1 MLLLRVTVV
10 KQNVIQKVKSN
21 VKRRHNAAT
30 TTMDGGRRRRSSSRN
45 AHAYVF
51 AIFGGVLFGYDL
63 ALISGILPTLKMKWM
78 KNNDKVF
85 LVSFVVAAA
94 KIGAVFGAFFGAA
107 AMRTFGRVKT
117 ASAFALGGS
126 SVGALGCWWSA
137 RADSAFGFALGRMV
151 LGIGIGALAVVVPQY
166 VAEMAERTKRGR
178 IGACYE
184 LSLCVGMVAA
194 NGATWWKP
202 SETFG
207 IVVLSPAVIGFW
219 TAIVFSMQKESP
231 RWEVSRGRAESAR
244 ETLAAT
250 CRDEDEI
257 EAELRE
263 YETEARECGMSRDHA
278 GFGEALKN
286 SFSGFG
292 EAFDGDEKRA
302 VRLVLAL
309 AALNQLC
316 ASTSVIN
323 YSAVILRA
331 VAKASAVDDD
341 SETTMDVYNAYAGI
355 VVLCKTIGVVASIV
369 LVDSVGRR
377 PLLLYGASAS
387 GFGLVL
393 ASFGYSMSS
402 LGWTLVGICAFILAF
417 SASFASVFWVIV
429 GEFFSMRLKSSAAAA
444 VTATLFASGA
454 LADVAF
460 PPMRA
465 AMSFGVFIFFA
476 VVCFA
481 SAAFVFSYI
490 PETARR
496 PLYEVQAILK
506 AARAGYSAM
515 PEDEDEDP
523 EGHRMTDMTRVFP
536 SSIATTP

>member
-1 MLLLRVTVV
+1 M
-10 KQNVIQKVKSN
+10 KS
-21 VKRRHNAAT
+21 RHNAP
-30 TTMDGGRRRRSSSRN
+30 TTMEEEEEDVARRRGCHIASRN
-45 AHAYVF
+45 AHAYAF
-51 AIFGGVLFGYDL
+51 AIFGGVLFGYDV
-63 ALISGILPTLKMKWM
+63 ALISGILPTLKMKW
-78 KNNDKVF
+78 KNDDVM
-85 LVSFVVAAA
+85 LVSVVVAAA
-94 KIGAVFGAFFGAA
+94 KVGAVFGAFFGAA

-117 ASAFALGGS
+117 ASAFALGAS
-126 SVGALGCWWSA
+126 SAGALVCWWSA
-137 RADSAFGFALGRMV
+137 RADSGASGFALGRMI
-151 LGIGIGALAVVVPQY
+151 LGLGIGALAVVVPQY
-166 VAEMAERTKRGR
+166 VAETAERTKRGR

-184 LSLCVGMVAA
+184 LSLCVGMALA
-194 NGATWWKP
+194 NAATWWRP
-202 SETFG
+202 SETLG

-219 TAIVFSMQKESP
+219 TATVFAMQKESP

-244 ETLAAT
+244 DTLAAT
-250 CRDEDEI
+250 CHNEDEI

-278 GFGEALKN
+278 GFVEALKN
-286 SFSGFG
+286 SFSGFS
-292 EAFDGDEKRA
+292 EAWGGDEKHA

-323 YSAVILRA
+323 YSAVILRSVNEA
-331 VAKASAVDDD
+331 ERVDDD
-341 SETTMDVYNAYAGI
+341 SETTMDVYNAYAGL
-355 VVLCKTIGVVASIV
+355 VVLCKTMGVVASIV

-377 PLLLYGASAS
+377 PLLLYGAIAS

-429 GEFFSMRLKSSAAAA
+429 GEFFSMRLKSSASAA

-460 PPMRA
+460 PSMRA

-476 VVCFA
+476 VVCFG
-481 SAAFVFSYI
+481 SALFVFLYI

-496 PLYEVQAILK
+496 PLHEVQAILK

-515 PEDEDEDP
+515 PADEDEDQD
-523 EGHRMTDMTRVFP
+523 EGNRMTDMTRVFP
-536 SSIATTP
+536 SSMATTP

>member
-1 MLLLRVTVV
+1 
-10 KQNVIQKVKSN
+10 
-21 VKRRHNAAT
+21 
-30 TTMDGGRRRRSSSRN
+30 MDGGRRRRRRSSSSRN

-51 AIFGGVLFGYDL
+51 AIFGGVLFGYDV
-63 ALISGILPTLKMKWM
+63 ALISGILPTLKMKWR
-78 KNNDKVF
+78 NANDDDDDDSVVF
-85 LVSFVVAAA
+85 LVLVSFVVASA

-126 SVGALGCWWSA
+126 SAGALACWWSA

-166 VAEMAERTKRGR
+166 VAETAERTKRGR

-184 LSLCVGMVAA
+184 LSLCVGMVVA

-207 IVVLSPAVIGFW
+207 IVALSPAVIGFW

-231 RWEVSRGRAESAR
+231 RWELSRGRAESAR
-244 ETLAAT
+244 DTLAAT

-292 EAFDGDEKRA
+292 EAWNGEEKRA
-302 VRLVLAL
+302 VRLVLVL

-323 YSAVILRA
+323 YSAVILRS
-331 VAKASAVDDD
+331 VAKAIDDD
-341 SETTMDVYNAYAGI
+341 SETTMDVYNAYAGL

-393 ASFGYSMSS
+393 ASFGYSVSS

-429 GEFFSMRLKSSAAAA
+429 GEFFSMRLKSSASAA

-454 LADVAF
+454 LADVVF

-465 AMSFGVFIFFA
+465 TMSFGVFIFFA

-481 SAAFVFSYI
+481 SAAFVFLYI

-506 AARAGYSAM
+506 SARAGYSAM
-515 PEDEDEDP
+515 PPPEDEDEDED
-523 EGHRMTDMTRVFP
+523 EGYRMTDMTRVFP
-536 SSIATTP
+536 SSTAPP

>member
-1 MLLLRVTVV
+1 
-10 KQNVIQKVKSN
+10 
-21 VKRRHNAAT
+21 
-30 TTMDGGRRRRSSSRN
+30 MDGGRRRRSSSRN

-51 AIFGGVLFGYDL
+51 AIFGGVLFGYDV
-63 ALISGILPTLKMKWM
+63 ALISGILPTLKMRWM
-78 KNNDKVF
+78 TKSANDQLF
-85 LVSFVVAAA
+85 LVSSLVASA
-94 KIGAVFGAFFGAA
+94 KVGAVFGAFIGAA
-107 AMRTFGRVKT
+107 AMRTFGRMKT

-126 SVGALGCWWSA
+126 SVGALACWWSA

-166 VAEMAERTKRGR
+166 VAETAERTKRGR

-184 LSLCVGMVAA
+184 LSLCVGMVVA
-194 NGATWWKP
+194 NAATWWKP

-231 RWEVSRGRAESAR
+231 RWELSRGRAGSAR
-244 ETLAAT
+244 DTLAAT

-257 EAELRE
+257 EEELRE

-292 EAFDGDEKRA
+292 EAWNGEEKRA

-323 YSAVILRA
+323 YSAVILRS
-331 VAKASAVDDD
+331 VSKAPVDDD
-341 SETTMDVYNAYAGI
+341 SETTMDVYNAYAGL
-355 VVLCKTIGVVASIV
+355 VVFSKTIGVIASIV

-429 GEFFSMRLKSSAAAA
+429 GEFFSMRLKSSASAA

-465 AMSFGVFIFFA
+465 TMSFGVFIFFA

-481 SAAFVFSYI
+481 SAAFVFLYI

-506 AARAGYSAM
+506 SARAGYSVM
-515 PEDEDEDP
+515 PPPEDEDEDEDGD

-536 SSIATTP
+536 SSIAPP